1 MSPYECT
8 RVIAAHEAERSSIWF
23 VYSMMVLD
31 DIDDGSSSCPER
43 LNFFK
48 IDPEMAEE
56 APQLFK
62 RQQTSDIPLPMP
74 DNEC

>member
-1 MSPYECT
+1 
-8 RVIAAHEAERSSIWF
+8 
-23 VYSMMVLD
+23 MMVLD
-31 DIDDGSSSCPER
+31 DIDDGSSTCPER

-62 RQQTSDIPLPMP
+62 RQQLSGNPLPLP
-74 DNEC
+74 DDEW

>member
-1 MSPYECT
+1 M
-8 RVIAAHEAERSSIWF
+8 WF

-31 DIDDGSSSCPER
+31 DIEEGSSSCHVR

-56 APQLFK
+56 APPLFK
-62 RQQTSDIPLPMP
+62 RQQTSDIPLPVP

>member
-1 MSPYECT
+1 
-8 RVIAAHEAERSSIWF
+8 
-23 VYSMMVLD
+23 MMVLD
-31 DIDDGSSSCPER
+31 DIEDGSSSCPER

-62 RQQTSDIPLPMP
+62 RQQTSDIPLPVP